1 MSKTSSGTEADTV
14 SIAEVGRGCFALV
27 RPGRPTLGVI
37 RTDDCLVLV
46 DAPANKE
53 DAAPVLEALDKLSDK
68 PVKHVILSHYH
79 ARRRLGASALVPGDI
94 ISSDLTRRMIE
105 ERGRQDLECEQAAR
119 LRAPQG
125 PLRASFASGLPVEPT
140 LTFASSLSLRLS
152 GREIRVMHLGRGH
165 TMGDVVVYVPDSGV
179 MFAGDLLEPGG
190 CPDTRDGHLA
200 DWLRTLER
208 MRAFRANALIAGGA
222 PAVAGPTQVGEA
234 LNRTRDYLDTLLGTA
249 KACSGERL
257 PLREAYAA
265 IRDAMDPR
273 FAKLAHYGARM
284 PFNVVRAL
292 EETGGQDLPQVWTAE
307 RDRQILGMLG
317 GQDRADDQSA
327 ASNAA

>member
-1 MSKTSSGTEADTV
+1 MSKTSIGTEADTV
-14 SIAEVGRGCFALV
+14 SVAEVGRGCFALV

-37 RTDDCLVLV
+37 RTEACLVLV

-53 DAAPVLEALDKLSDK
+53 DAAPVLEALDTLSDK

-79 ARRRLGASALVPGDI
+79 ARRRLGASAFTAGDI
-94 ISSDLTRRMIE
+94 IASDLTRRMIE
-105 ERGRQDLECEQAAR
+105 EHGRHDLDCEQAAR
-119 LRAPQG
+119 MRATQAS
-125 PLRASFASGLPVEPT
+125 LRASFASGPTVEPT

-208 MRAFRANALIAGGA
+208 MRAFRASALVAGSA
-222 PAVAGPTQVGEA
+222 PAVTGLASVGEA
-234 LNRTRDYLDTLLGTA
+234 LDQTHDYLDMLLGTA
-249 KACSGERL
+249 KACSSERL
-257 PLREAYAA
+257 PLIEAYAA

-273 FAKLAHYGARM
+273 FAKLAHYDARM

-292 EETGGQDLPQVWTAE
+292 EETSGQDLPKVWTAE
-307 RDRQILGMLG
+307 RDRQTLAMLG
-317 GQDRADDQSA
+317 TQGRAENQNA

>member
-14 SIAEVGRGCFALV
+14 AIAEVGRGCFALA

-37 RTDDCLVLV
+37 RAEDCLVLV
-46 DAPANKE
+46 DAPANKDE
-53 DAAPVLEALDKLSDK
+53 AAPVLEALDRLSDK
-68 PVKHVILSHYH
+68 PVKHVVLTHYH
-79 ARRRLGASALVPGDI
+79 ARRRLGASAFVPGEI
-94 ISSDLTRRMIE
+94 ISSDLTRRLIE
-105 ERGRQDLECEQAAR
+105 ERGRQDLDCEQVAR
-119 LRAPQG
+119 QQEPQG
-125 PLRASFASGLPVEPT
+125 PLRAAYASGLPVDPS

-152 GREIRVMHLGRGH
+152 GREVRVMHLGRGH

-179 MFAGDLLEPGG
+179 MFGGDLLEPGG
-190 CPDTRDGHLA
+190 CVDARDGHLA

-208 MRAFRANALIAGGA
+208 MRAFRANALIAGCA

-249 KACSGERL
+249 KACADERMSL
-257 PLREAYAA
+257 KEAYAA

-273 FAKLAHYGARM
+273 FGKLAHYSTRM

-292 EETGGQDLPQVWTAE
+292 EEAGGQDLPQVWTA
-307 RDRQILGMLG
+307 DRYRQTLGLLG
-317 GQDRADDQSA
+317 SMDRADDQST